1 MKKKTILL
9 VLFALLSVSVGA
21 QNVKPLTETESK
33 KVVAELTEAAASMQT
48 LQCRFVQEKTSSML
62 AEPSIAKGI
71 MHYAAPDR
79 MRWEY
84 TEPYTFALVV
94 NGERIVKV
102 TDGKAETVDAKSG
115 RMYQGMVGL
124 IMGSASGKKLFDTSV
139 FDVVMYDD
147 DTFWRAEMTPKRRDM
162 KRMFSQLVFR
172 FDKKT
177 NGISR
182 VEFNDAGGDVTS
194 IRFEDI
200 KLNEAIG
207 EKVFAE

>member
-1 MKKKTILL
+1 MKKKAIFILL
-9 VLFALLSVSVGA
+9 LALLSTSVWA
-21 QNVKPLTETESK
+21 QNEKPLTEAESQ
-33 KVVAELTEAAASMQT
+33 KVISALTQAASSMQT

-62 AEPSIAKGI
+62 AEPSIAKGT

-84 TEPYTFALVV
+84 TEPYAFALVV
-94 NGERIVKV
+94 NGEQIIKV
-102 TDGKAETVDAKSG
+102 TDGKAETLDGKSS
-115 RMYQGMVGL
+115 RMYQGMVSL
-124 IMGSASGKKLFDTSV
+124 IMGSASGKKLFDATV
-139 FDVVMYDD
+139 FDVALFDD
-147 DTFWRAEMTPKRRDM
+147 NEFWRAEMIPKRRDM

-182 VEFNDAGGDVTS
+182 VEFKDAGGDVTS

-200 KLNEAIG
+200 KLNEVIG
-207 EKVFAE
+207 EDKF

>member
-1 MKKKTILL
+1 MRQKFFLILL
-9 VLFALLSVSVGA
+9 FVLFSTGVWA
-21 QNVKPLTETESK
+21 QNEKPLTEAESQ
-33 KVVAELTEAAASMQT
+33 KVVAKLTETAAAMQT
-48 LQCRFVQEKTSSML
+48 LQCRFVQQKTSSML
-62 AEPSIAKGI
+62 AEPTIAEGT

-84 TEPYTFALVV
+84 TEPYAFALVI
-94 NGERIVKV
+94 NGDRIVKV
-102 TDGKAETVDAKSG
+102 TDGKAEALDAKSG
-115 RMYQGMVGL
+115 RMYQGMVGI

-139 FDVVMYDD
+139 FDVMMFDD

-177 NGISR
+177 NGISC
-182 VEFNDAGGDVTS
+182 VEFKNASGDITS

>member
-1 MKKKTILL
+1 MKKKTIL
-9 VLFALLSVSVGA
+9 VLLLALLSLSMRA
-21 QNVKPLTETESK
+21 QDAKPLSEAESQ
-33 KVVAELTEAAASMQT
+33 KVMAALTEAAASMQT

-62 AEPSIAKGI
+62 AEPSVAEGT
-71 MHYAAPDR
+71 MHFAAPDR

-84 TEPYTFALVV
+84 TAPYAFALVV
-94 NGERIVKV
+94 NGDRIVKV
-102 TDGKAETVDAKSG
+102 TDGKSEVLDGKSG

-124 IMGSASGKKLFDTSV
+124 IMGSASGKKLFDPAM
-139 FDVVMYDD
+139 FDVMMFDD
-147 DTFWRAEMTPKRRDM
+147 GEYWKAEMTPKRRDM

-182 VEFNDAGGDVTS
+182 VEFKASGGDITS
-194 IRFEDI
+194 IRFVDI

-207 EKVFAE
+207 EKVFQ

>member
-1 MKKKTILL
+1 MLML
-9 VLFALLSVSVGA
+9 ALLGVSVWA
-21 QNVKPLTETESK
+21 QKAQPLTEAESQ
-33 KVVAELTEAAASMQT
+33 KVVVELTEAAAAMQT

-62 AEPSIAKGI
+62 AEPSVSEGT
-71 MHYAAPDR
+71 MHFASPDK

-84 TEPYTFALVV
+84 TAPYAFALVV
-94 NGERIVKV
+94 NGDRIVKV
-102 TDGKAETVDAKSG
+102 TDGKAEVLEGKTG
-115 RMYQGMVGL
+115 RMYQGIVDI

-139 FDVVMYDD
+139 FDVVIYDD

-177 NGISR
+177 KGISR
-182 VEFNDAGGDVTS
+182 VEFKDAGGDVTS

-207 EKVFAE
+207 KDVFAE